1 MMHNNKIIILI
12 IVITIYKLHVALIR
26 SFNNF
31 STSITNPLF

>member
-1 MMHNNKIIILI
+1 MMHNNKVIIRPI
-12 IVITIYKLHVALIR
+12 IITIYKLHVAFIR